1 MPRRVRQSTRSPS
14 KQGGPKGAVAIRILR
29 PKGAGQPL
37 PAVVYTHGAGW
48 VFGDKDIYDRL
59 LRDLAH
65 GAKAAVVMVD
75 FTRSPEAR
83 YPVAIEESYAVVKY
97 VAENGKTLGLDP
109 SRLAVAGDS
118 VGGNMTAAVTM
129 LAKERRAPKIG
140 LQVLFYPV
148 TDARFDTPSYQQF
161 PTGHFL
167 TREAMKWF
175 WNQYLPD
182 EAARKQPTASPLQ
195 ATVEQLKGLPPALVI
210 NGEFDVLR
218 DEGEAYAHKLIEAGA
233 LQHRRAHHGWVVL
246 LVDSFGPRGV
256 REICTSRTRPVEP
269 GRERARDAY
278 GALVYLQQQNFVRAD
293 RIALL
298 GWSNGGSTVL
308 WTIGTDSHARPAGL
322 AHDFRAAVAFY
333 PGVPR
338 RARVA
343 LVGHADPA
351 PDAGRREGR
360 LDTGRPLRRSRLAR
374 AKHAGPAVE
383 IVTYPA
389 AFHYFDAPDVPL
401 RVRQNIASTKS
412 GTATIGTDPVARA
425 DTIQR
430 VPAYL
435 AARLAP

>member
-233 LQHRRAHHGWVVL
+233 RRLRDHGWVVL

-278 GALVYLQQQNFVRAD
+278 GALVYLPQQRFVRAD
-293 RIALL
+293 RIALF

-308 WTIGTDSHARPAGL
+308 WAIATGGPRPAGL

-333 PGVPR
+333 PGC
-338 RARVA
+338 RAALASGSWATRIPLLM
-343 LVGHADPA
+343 LVGEKDDWTP
-351 PDAGRREGR
+351 
-360 LDTGRPLRRSRLAR
+360 
-374 AKHAGPAVE
+374 AGPCVDLAEGAKRAGEPLE
-383 IVTYPA
+383 IVTYPG

-412 GTATIGTDPVARA
+412 GTATIGTDPAARA
-425 DTIQR
+425 DAIQR